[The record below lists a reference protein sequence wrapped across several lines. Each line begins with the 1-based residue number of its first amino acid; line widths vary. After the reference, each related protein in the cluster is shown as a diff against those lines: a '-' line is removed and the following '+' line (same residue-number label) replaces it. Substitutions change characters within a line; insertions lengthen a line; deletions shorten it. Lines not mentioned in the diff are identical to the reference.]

1 MLAHVFCDKGQLT
14 RVLDGERTVTEG
26 QDRSASRAGDTGQG
40 LPVLVL
46 PGVPLPLEPGGS
58 RPQVRG
64 ESLFRERLP
73 ASSCAQEWYL
83 GAAHREPRHQPPL
96 HVSPPPMAPGSPAP
110 ALRDGLRTGTHPSD
124 SRWRE
129 PHARWPLDTA
139 GAKALRPGSQ
149 KAAKALGG
157 AAALGERGCEEP
169 GSGQGQLLLPRAG
182 GEREGGPPYPQEPQ
196 SFPT

>member
-40 LPVLVL
+40 LPILVL

-73 ASSCAQEWYL
+73 ASSCAQEW
-83 GAAHREPRHQPPL
+83 
-96 HVSPPPMAPGSPAP
+96 
-110 ALRDGLRTGTHPSD
+110 
-124 SRWRE
+124 
-129 PHARWPLDTA
+129 
-139 GAKALRPGSQ
+139 
-149 KAAKALGG
+149 
-157 AAALGERGCEEP
+157 
-169 GSGQGQLLLPRAG
+169 
-182 GEREGGPPYPQEPQ
+182 
-196 SFPT
+196 